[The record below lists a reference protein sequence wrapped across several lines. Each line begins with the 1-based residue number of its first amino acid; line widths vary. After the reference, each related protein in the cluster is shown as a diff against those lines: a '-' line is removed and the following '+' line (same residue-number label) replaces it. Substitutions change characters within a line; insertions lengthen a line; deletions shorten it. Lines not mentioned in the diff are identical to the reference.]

1 MWVQVRMMDGKESF
15 TVDSLSRLTK
25 VEELRR
31 RVQELFHVEPSLQRL
46 FYRGKQVGV
55 RPGRQAGR
63 LTARPSVRPAPPRPA
78 TFVLAWVQAPRPTTT
93 PRPALALQSRD
104 LTDTTYHPH
113 HACENKGQGKLAE

>member
-63 LTARPSVRPAPPRPA
+63 QAARPPVRPACSAPPRHLCSCLGPGS
-78 TFVLAWVQAPRPTTT
+78 P
-93 PRPALALQSRD
+93 
-104 LTDTTYHPH
+104 PH
-113 HACENKGQGKLAE
+113 HNPSSAPGSAK